1 MSNKKTCLRLTLWG
15 GKFEVSKQQISEL
28 KKEINELR

>member
-1 MSNKKTCLRLTLWG
+1 MSNKKTCLTLTLWG
-15 GKFEVSKQQISEL
+15 GSFDISKQQINEL

>member
-1 MSNKKTCLRLTLWG
+1 MSNNKNCLTLTLWG
-15 GKFEVSKQQISEL
+15 SNFEFSKQQISEL

>member
-1 MSNKKTCLRLTLWG
+1 MSNKKTCLTLTLWDG
-15 GKFEVSKQQISEL
+15 SFDISKQQINEL